1 MLKLNI
7 VFSKWKRILAL
18 QNTLM
23 EKKKMYGVSKL
34 WQDLRSI
41 KKELARTQKRD
52 LFVMETLKAELQ
64 VMEDNIQ
71 GDVEY
76 YRQKLSKIIS
86 ERRFF
91 YQKRASNVRNKMEEL
106 MAIRHEVL
114 KLKERIGKSL

>member
-1 MLKLNI
+1 
-7 VFSKWKRILAL
+7 
-18 QNTLM
+18 
-23 EKKKMYGVSKL
+23 
-34 WQDLRSI
+34 
-41 KKELARTQKRD
+41 
-52 LFVMETLKAELQ
+52 METLKAELQ